1 MFLAVANIRTFFE
14 KHSCGKCFFCC
25 SFSKLLPR
33 IFGRKYIFFRK
44 MCFRYSCISSVCAC
58 VQKKILLIRNKV
70 LSLQPEIRFVNPKIW
85 LRESQR
91 VEYLWGIFGIAK
103 IRRKGKE
110 WKKAR
115 FYGTAIRRPIGRVS
129 TSETMTA
136 VVLKW

>member
-1 MFLAVANIRTFFE
+1 M
-14 KHSCGKCFFCC
+14 
-25 SFSKLLPR
+25 
-33 IFGRKYIFFRK
+33 
-44 MCFRYSCISSVCAC
+44 
-58 VQKKILLIRNKV
+58 
-70 LSLQPEIRFVNPKIW
+70 QPEIRFVNPKIW

-103 IRRKGKE
+103 IRRKGNE